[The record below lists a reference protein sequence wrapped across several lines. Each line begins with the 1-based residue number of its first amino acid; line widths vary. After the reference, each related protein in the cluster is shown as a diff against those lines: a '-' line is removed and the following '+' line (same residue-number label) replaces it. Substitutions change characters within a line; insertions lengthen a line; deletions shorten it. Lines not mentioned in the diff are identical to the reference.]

1 MKKIIIGILATL
13 GLAVVL
19 LNLLVAIKPDCKH
32 ILKSAATSSDDR
44 YTVSV
49 YRLECE
55 GKPARIEVR
64 LSGSDQLNGRII
76 FSAEPKQTEN
86 IEVEWVNQKKIL
98 ITYPFSLTPEHI
110 SKNNLSSDVYIE
122 YKYQ

>member
-49 YRLECE
+49 YRLHCE

-76 FSAEPKQTEN
+76 FSADPKQNEN
-86 IEVEWVNQKKIL
+86 IEAKWVNQNKIL
-98 ITYPFSLTPEHI
+98 ITYPFSLTPDKI
-110 SKNNLSSDVYIE
+110 VSSGIFSEVYIE